1 MDNLSGYLRWRGDLS
16 FVQSPFNEVDGL
28 VFCYLAYV
36 NLDGIAP
43 ENPEESITVKEV
55 AEQFFTLRTQ
65 AELDADR
72 SLIRNAPYLMKE
84 MAKTRRF
91 AQALIKNYTNKIS
104 DIKELQFSAM
114 EILPGDGS
122 SYVAYR
128 GTDDTIVGWKED
140 FNLSTGTI
148 PAEKEAAGYL
158 NRIAAYSD
166 RPLRVGGHSK
176 GGNLAVFGASEC
188 ELSVQKRI
196 RRVYNYDGPGFN
208 AEFFERPGIHR
219 IQSKIRRFIPE
230 FSIFG
235 MLLEDTTEPTVIKS
249 SQKGIMQHAGLSWQ
263 IEGPVFVRG
272 KGLDAA
278 AQIFSDSMET
288 WLAQSDDEQKNLFI
302 DDLFSVMEAPGFE
315 TLSELQAGGLYSI
328 RKMWQRLDKL
338 NPHTR
343 EKVDELI
350 RIMMGHWGEFLQ
362 MRLPVMPDAKKLQKL
377 SSVME
382 HKKFSEKRKKNPD
395 FR

>member
-43 ENPEESITVKEV
+43 ENPEESITVKEA

-249 SQKGIMQHAGLSWQ
+249 SQKGIMQHDGLSWQ

>member
-43 ENPEESITVKEV
+43 ENPEESITVKEA

-249 SQKGIMQHAGLSWQ
+249 SQKGIMQHDGLSWQ

-338 NPHTR
+338 NPQTR

-362 MRLPVMPDAKKLQKL
+362 MRLPGMPDAKKLQKL

-382 HKKFSEKRKKNPD
+382 HKKV
-395 FR
+395 

>member
-16 FVQSPFNEVDGL
+16 FARSPFNEVDGL

-43 ENPEESITVKEV
+43 ENPEESITVKEA
-55 AEQFFTLRTQ
+55 AEQFFTVRTQ

-91 AQALIKNYTNKIS
+91 ARALIKNYTNKIS

-249 SQKGIMQHAGLSWQ
+249 SQKGIMQHDGLSWQ

-338 NPHTR
+338 NPQTR

-382 HKKFSEKRKKNPD
+382 HKKV
-395 FR
+395 

>member
-16 FVQSPFNEVDGL
+16 FAQSPFNEVDGL

-43 ENPEESITVKEV
+43 ENPEESITVKEA
-55 AEQFFTLRTQ
+55 AEQFFTVRTQ

-235 MLLEDTTEPTVIKS
+235 MLLEDTTEPMVIKS
-249 SQKGIMQHAGLSWQ
+249 SQKGIMQHDGLSWQ

-338 NPHTR
+338 NPQTR

-362 MRLPVMPDAKKLQKL
+362 MRLPVMPDTKKLQKL

-382 HKKFSEKRKKNPD
+382 HKKV
-395 FR
+395 

>member
-16 FVQSPFNEVDGL
+16 FAQSPFNEVDGL

-43 ENPEESITVKEV
+43 EDQEDSITVEEA
-55 AEQFFTLRTQ
+55 AEQFFAVRTQ

-91 AQALIKNYTNKIS
+91 SQVLIKNYTNKIS
-104 DIKELQFSAM
+104 DIKKLQFSAM

-122 SYVAYR
+122 SYIAYR

-166 RPLRVGGHSK
+166 RPICVGGHSK

-188 ELSVQKRI
+188 ELPVQKRI
-196 RRVYNYDGPGFN
+196 RSVYNYDGPGFS

-249 SQKGIMQHAGLSWQ
+249 SQKGIMQHDGLSWQ
-263 IEGPVFVRG
+263 IEGPMFVRG
-272 KGLDAA
+272 KNLDAA

-288 WLAQSDDEQKNLFI
+288 WLAQIDDEQKNLFI
-302 DDLFSVMEAPGFE
+302 DDLFSVLEAPGFT

-328 RKMWQRLDKL
+328 RKMWQRLEKL
-338 NPHTR
+338 NPQTR

-362 MRLPVMPDAKKLQKL
+362 EHLPGIVDVKKLQKH
-377 SSVME
+377 SGVMD
-382 HKKFSEKRKKNPD
+382 HKKAY
-395 FR
+395 

>member
-16 FVQSPFNEVDGL
+16 FARSPFNEVDGL

-43 ENPEESITVKEV
+43 ENPEESITVKEA
-55 AEQFFTLRTQ
+55 AEQFFTVRTQ

-91 AQALIKNYTNKIS
+91 ARALIKNYTNKIS

-158 NRIAAYSD
+158 NRIATYSD

-249 SQKGIMQHAGLSWQ
+249 SQKGIMQHDGLSWQ

-338 NPHTR
+338 NPQTR

-382 HKKFSEKRKKNPD
+382 HKKV
-395 FR
+395 

>member
-16 FVQSPFNEVDGL
+16 FAQSPFNEVDGL

-43 ENPEESITVKEV
+43 ENPEESITVKEA
-55 AEQFFTLRTQ
+55 AEQFFTVRTQ

-72 SLIRNAPYLMKE
+72 SLIRNAPYLMKD

-104 DIKELQFSAM
+104 NIKELQFSAM

-249 SQKGIMQHAGLSWQ
+249 SQKGIMQHDGLSWQ

-338 NPHTR
+338 NPQTR

-382 HKKFSEKRKKNPD
+382 HKKV
-395 FR
+395 